1 MPAQPRIAF
10 SSFPS
15 SSDLQYGVWERV
27 NSRILGDSSTK
38 RVASS
43 STGVT
48 HHALT
53 APALATAV
61 LAKPVLPKPVLAK
74 PVLPKPV
81 LSDRLPGAAPRGV
94 WQLLAANNRELG
106 RSARAYPSFRE
117 ALSHVAEIREAAAQL
132 ALRVDR
138 HQHLGTW
145 FWIAEYG
152 DEPVITSA
160 RFFGSAAEA
169 AKTATGAVLAIA
181 LAAVDELPRS
191 RPARRCQGDP
201 ARENSDTA
209 PW

>member
-48 HHALT
+48 RHALT
-53 APALATAV
+53 APALATSV
-61 LAKPVLPKPVLAK
+61 LVKPVLA
-74 PVLPKPV
+74 KPV

-181 LAAVDELPRS
+181 IAAVDELPRS